1 MNTRQ
6 KALRTGAIFIALLV
20 IAGILLMYRGNDA
33 VALGMEKKEG
43 ILTAEQVKMSFDSVS
58 GRLLKEA
65 VKEGDTVK
73 AGDVIMELDPTDTDL
88 SIERTKAQIA
98 QLDAQIR
105 STGGTQSVNYMKADS
120 DEQQS
125 FRQIDQQRA
134 AVSAAQA
141 TFKEEC
147 FRYIDGDR
155 VSAAQ
160 ATFKNSQVDYNRKA
174 ALLDAGA
181 IAKSQLDDA
190 EMALSVAEAN
200 VTQQQQLLDKLLSGA
215 QDTGDTDSI
224 NLPTIAQQREAAGNM
239 SNDIDALMQQ
249 KQALVVQLKQLEVQK
264 ERLTLRAPED
274 GRIIKVLAKEGE
286 MVAAG
291 TPVVLLESNRSYYD
305 IYISEKQAQGL
316 AEGDT
321 ITGRTVA
328 GDKPVAGTIRLLTKA
343 PGFADLKQSREKG
356 QADLTAFQVRI
367 DVDPQEGVMPGMT
380 IGVNERE
387 FTKR

>member
-6 KALRTGAIFIALLV
+6 KALRTGAIFIAVLIVAGLL
-20 IAGILLMYRGNDA
+20 LLYKGNDA
-33 VALGMEKKEG
+33 VAIGMEKKEG

-141 TFKEEC
+141 TL
-147 FRYIDGDR
+147 
-155 VSAAQ
+155 
-160 ATFKNSQVDYNRKA
+160 KNSQIDYNRKS

-190 EMALSVAEAN
+190 EMALNVAEAN

-215 QDTGDTDSI
+215 QDTGNTDSI
-224 NLPTIAQQREAAGNM
+224 SLPTIAQQREAAGNM
-239 SNDIDALMQQ
+239 SNDIDALT
-249 KQALVVQLKQLEVQK
+249 QLEVQK

-274 GRIIKVLAKEGE
+274 GRVIKVLAKEGE

-291 TPVVLLESNRSYYD
+291 TPVVLLESDRSYYD

-316 AEGDT
+316 SEGDT

-328 GDKPVAGTIRLLTKA
+328 GDKSVPGTIRLLTKA

-367 DVDPQEGVMPGMT
+367 YVEPQDGVMPGMT

>member
-6 KALRTGAIFIALLV
+6 KALRTGAIFIAVLIVAGLL
-20 IAGILLMYRGNDA
+20 LLYKGNDA
-33 VALGMEKKEG
+33 VAIGMEKKEG

-73 AGDVIMELDPTDTDL
+73 AGDVIMELDSTDTDL

-105 STGGTQSVNYMKADS
+105 SMGGTQAVNYQKADS

-141 TFKEEC
+141 TL
-147 FRYIDGDR
+147 
-155 VSAAQ
+155 
-160 ATFKNSQVDYNRKA
+160 KNSQIDYNRKS

-190 EMALSVAEAN
+190 EMALNVAEAN
-200 VTQQQQLLDKLLSGA
+200 VTQQQLLDKLLSGA
-215 QDTGDTDSI
+215 RDTGNTDSI
-224 NLPTIAQQREAAGNM
+224 SLPTIAQQREAAGNM
-239 SNDIDALMQQ
+239 SNDIDALTQQ

-274 GRIIKVLAKEGE
+274 GRVIKVLAKEGE

-291 TPVVLLESNRSYYD
+291 TPVVLLESDRSYYD

-316 AEGDT
+316 SEGDT

-328 GDKPVAGTIRLLTKA
+328 GDKSVPGTIRLLTKA

-367 DVDPQEGVMPGMT
+367 YVEPQDGVMPGMT